1 MTDNIKKTEIS
12 KKEEK
17 EKNSSGLSGGGLNS
31 LEFVS
36 HELKGILGSTIL
48 CVYSI
53 RDGFLGMLNFKQRA
67 SIETT
72 IRNLRRLESTIK
84 DFLDIAK
91 IEESELK
98 VKLTSVNIYEDVL
111 KEVEDTFLSEIYE
124 KRMLLQ
130 NNVPN
135 DLVINTDR
143 LLMITIFNNLISNAI
158 KYGVTGGHIE
168 IVCELNP
175 KNIKFSVYNDG
186 IPINASD
193 KESLFKKFSR
203 IETENNKK
211 IKGTG
216 LGLFIVKNIVESLG
230 GKIWMESKEN
240 GNIFIFE
247 IERG

>member
-1 MTDNIKKTEIS
+1 MVKNNKKAII
-12 KKEEK
+12 EK
-17 EKNSSGLSGGGLNS
+17 SSTGLSSGGLST

-98 VKLTSVNIYEDVL
+98 VKLTDVNMYDDVI

-130 NNVPN
+130 NNISN
-135 DLVINTDR
+135 DLIVKTDR
-143 LLMITIFNNLISNAI
+143 HLMITIFNNLISNAI
-158 KYGVTGGHIE
+158 KYGVTGGHI
-168 IVCELNP
+168 IIDCEQSP
-175 KNIKFSVYNDG
+175 KNLRFSVYNDG
-186 IPINASD
+186 IPINAKD
-193 KESLFKKFSR
+193 KDFLFKKFSR

-216 LGLFIVKNIVESLG
+216 LGLFIVKNIIESLG
-230 GKIWMESKEN
+230 GKIWMESTLS

>member
-1 MTDNIKKTEIS
+1 MVKSNKNKKIENNSTDLSNG
-12 KKEEK
+12 
-17 EKNSSGLSGGGLNS
+17 GLST

-91 IEESELK
+91 IEESQLK
-98 VKLTSVNIYEDVL
+98 VKVTDVNICEDVV

-130 NNVPN
+130 NNISN
-135 DLVINTDR
+135 DLIIKTDR
-143 LLMITIFNNLISNAI
+143 LLLITIFNNLISNAI
-158 KYGVTGGHIE
+158 KYGITGGHIV
-168 IVCELNP
+168 IDCDQNP
-175 KNIKFSVYNDG
+175 KKVKFSVYNDG
-186 IPINASD
+186 IPINEGD
-193 KESLFKKFSR
+193 KGSLFKKFSR
-203 IETENNKK
+203 IETEHNKK

-230 GKIWMESKEN
+230 GKIWLESEEN

>member
-1 MTDNIKKTEIS
+1 MTKSNKKNEN
-12 KKEEK
+12 
-17 EKNSSGLSGGGLNS
+17 NSAGLSSGGLNT

-36 HELKGILGSTIL
+36 HELKGILGSTLL

-91 IEESELK
+91 IEDMDLK
-98 VKLTSVNIYEDVL
+98 VKLTDVNMYEDVT
-111 KEVEDTFLSEIYE
+111 KEVEDTYLSEIYE

-130 NNVPN
+130 NNIPN
-135 DLVINTDR
+135 DLVIKTDR
-143 LLMITIFNNLISNAI
+143 HLMITIFNNLISNAI
-158 KYGVTGGHIE
+158 KYGATGGHIIIDYE
-168 IVCELNP
+168 QHKDKV
-175 KNIKFSVYNDG
+175 KFSVYNDG
-186 IPINASD
+186 IPINAKD

-203 IETENNKK
+203 IETENNKR

-216 LGLFIVKNIVESLG
+216 LGLFIVKNILESLG
-230 GKIWMESKEN
+230 GKIWLETEEN

>member
-1 MTDNIKKTEIS
+1 MIKDN
-12 KKEEK
+12 KKEKIE
-17 EKNSSGLSGGGLNS
+17 ENPTGLSSGGLNT

-98 VKLTSVNIYEDVL
+98 VKLTEVNMYEDVV
-111 KEVEDTFLSEIYE
+111 KEVEDTFLSELYE

-130 NNVPN
+130 NNISYN
-135 DLVINTDR
+135 LIIKTDR
-143 LLMITIFNNLISNAI
+143 HLMITIFNNLISNAI
-158 KYGVTGGHIE
+158 KYGVTGGHIV
-168 IVCELNP
+168 IDCEKNQ

-186 IPINASD
+186 IPIKDED

-211 IKGTG
+211 IRGTG
-216 LGLFIVKNIVESLG
+216 LGLFIVKNIIESLA

>member
-1 MTDNIKKTEIS
+1 MIENN
-12 KKEEK
+12 KKEKIEK
-17 EKNSSGLSGGGLNS
+17 SSTGLTSGGLST

-98 VKLTSVNIYEDVL
+98 VKLTEVNMYEDVV

-130 NNVPN
+130 NNIPN
-135 DLVINTDR
+135 DLIIKTDR
-143 LLMITIFNNLISNAI
+143 HLMITIFNNLISNAI
-158 KYGVTGGHIE
+158 KYGITGGHIV
-168 IVCELNP
+168 IDYDKNP
-175 KNIKFSVYNDG
+175 KTIKFSVYNDG
-186 IPINASD
+186 IPINADD

-203 IETENNKK
+203 IEAEQNKK

>member
-1 MTDNIKKTEIS
+1 
-12 KKEEK
+12 
-17 EKNSSGLSGGGLNS
+17 
-31 LEFVS
+31 
-36 HELKGILGSTIL
+36 
-48 CVYSI
+48 
-53 RDGFLGMLNFKQRA
+53 MLNFKQRA

-98 VKLTSVNIYEDVL
+98 VKVTNVNIYEDVI

-130 NNVPN
+130 NNIPEG
-135 DLVINTDR
+135 LIIETDR
-143 LLMITIFNNLISNAI
+143 HLMITIFNNLISNAI
-158 KYGVTGGHIE
+158 KYGMTGGYIT
-168 IVCELNP
+168 VDCEPLP
-175 KNIKFSVYNDG
+175 DKIRFSVYNDG
-186 IPINASD
+186 IPIKDDD
-193 KESLFKKFSR
+193 KVSLFKKFSR
-203 IETENNKK
+203 IETEYNKK

-216 LGLFIVKNIVESLG
+216 LGLFIVRNIVERLG
-230 GKIWMESKEN
+230 GKIWLEPKEN

>member
-1 MTDNIKKTEIS
+1 MTESNKNKKIEDS
-12 KKEEK
+12 PDSL
-17 EKNSSGLSGGGLNS
+17 SSGGLNT

-36 HELKGILGSTIL
+36 HELKGILGSTLL

-91 IEESELK
+91 IEESDLK
-98 VKLTSVNIYEDVL
+98 IRATDVNMYEDVV

-130 NNVPN
+130 NNIPN
-135 DLVINTDR
+135 DLIIKTDR
-143 LLMITIFNNLISNAI
+143 HFMITIFNNLISNAI
-158 KYGVTGGHIE
+158 KYGITGGHIV
-168 IVCELNP
+168 IDCVQYP
-175 KNIKFSVYNDG
+175 DKVKFSVYNDG
-186 IPINASD
+186 IPINADD

-216 LGLFIVKNIVESLG
+216 LGLFIVKNILESLG
-230 GKIWMESKEN
+230 GKIWLESEEN